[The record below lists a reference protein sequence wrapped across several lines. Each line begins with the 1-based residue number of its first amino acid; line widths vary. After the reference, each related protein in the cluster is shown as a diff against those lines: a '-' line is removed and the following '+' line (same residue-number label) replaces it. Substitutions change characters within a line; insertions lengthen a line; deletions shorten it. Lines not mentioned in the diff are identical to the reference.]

1 MLKNLVTGDLVT
13 GFWGEFLENGCLFTM
28 TARVLVVDDILPN
41 VKLLEAKL
49 SGEYFN
55 VITAL
60 NGPEGLQKAETQNPD
75 IILLDVMMP
84 GMDGFEVC
92 QRLKSNPATAHIPVV
107 MVTALTDATDRVR
120 GLESGADD
128 FLSKPVND
136 IALMARVRSLVR
148 LKMTVDEWRI
158 RENTANQFGFT
169 NKTGLQ
175 TESPDKAKI
184 LVIEDRAFESE
195 KFIETLKKDD
205 DNVIAVKNGDQ
216 ALALSQINDFD
227 MMLVSLNLTGEDGLR
242 LCSVLR
248 SHERTR
254 SIPILMIGE
263 DGDMKRIAQGLE
275 IGAHDY
281 IMRPID
287 RNELLARVRTQVRRK
302 RYQDRLRNNYETS
315 LSLAL
320 TDSLTGL
327 FNRRYLM
334 VHLEK
339 LLAKN
344 KETQKQ
350 MAVLLMDIDHFK
362 KINDTYGHAV
372 GDQVLKTFA
381 ERISKRLRSFDLVA
395 RLGGE
400 EFVVVLPDVSQDVAM
415 QVSERL
421 RKGICNEPFVV
432 SSPHSP
438 INVSV
443 STGGALVK
451 KDDTS
456 KVEEILAKAD
466 DELYRCKEGGR
477 NCVYFAGHGR
487 VELPDAQTA
496 PERIEET
503 IKNII

>member
-1 MLKNLVTGDLVT
+1 
-13 GFWGEFLENGCLFTM
+13 M

-60 NGPEGLQKAETQNPD
+60 SGPEGIQKAETQSPD

-92 QRLKSNPATAHIPVV
+92 QRLKSNPVTAHIPVM

-120 GLESGADD
+120 GLEAGADD
-128 FLSKPVND
+128 FLSKPIND

-148 LKMTVDEWRI
+148 LKMTIDEWRI
-158 RENTANQFGFT
+158 RENTATQFGFV
-169 NKTGLQ
+169 NKNGLQ
-175 TESPDKAKI
+175 SEPTEKARI
-184 LVIEDRAFESE
+184 LVIEDRAFDSD
-195 KFIETLKKDD
+195 KFIETLKKDED
-205 DNVIAVKNGDQ
+205 TVIAVKNGDQ
-216 ALALSQINDFD
+216 AMALSQINDFD
-227 MMLVSLNLTGEDGLR
+227 MIMVSLNLSGEDGLR
-242 LCSVLR
+242 LCSLLR
-248 SHERTR
+248 SNERTR
-254 SIPILMIGE
+254 SVPLLMVGE

-281 IMRPID
+281 ILRPVD

-302 RYQDRLRNNYETS
+302 RYQDRLRSNYESS
-315 LSLAL
+315 LSMAL

-334 VHLEK
+334 VHMEK
-339 LLAKN
+339 MLNKN
-344 KETQKQ
+344 RETKKSLC
-350 MAVLLMDIDHFK
+350 ALLMDIDHFK

-381 ERISKRLRSFDLVA
+381 ERVSKRLRSFDLVA

-400 EFVVVLPDVSQDVAM
+400 EFVVVLPDILPDIAM
-415 QVSERL
+415 QVAERL

-432 SSPHSP
+432 DSPHSP

-443 STGGALVK
+443 STGGFIVK
-451 KDDTS
+451 STDEL
-456 KVEEILAKAD
+456 KVEDILARAD

-487 VELPDAQTA
+487 VDLPDAPA
-496 PERIEET
+496 GSIEDT
-503 IKNII
+503 IKKIV

>member
-1 MLKNLVTGDLVT
+1 
-13 GFWGEFLENGCLFTM
+13 M

-60 NGPEGLQKAETQNPD
+60 NGPEGIQKAETQSPD

-92 QRLKSNPATAHIPVV
+92 QRLKSNPVTAHIPVM

-120 GLESGADD
+120 GLEAGADD

-158 RENTANQFGFT
+158 RENTANQFGF
-169 NKTGLQ
+169 NSKGVAQ
-175 TESPDKAKI
+175 AEPAEKARI
-184 LVIEDRAFESE
+184 LVIEDRPFESE

-205 DNVIAVKNGDQ
+205 DNVISVKNGEQ
-216 ALALSQINDFD
+216 AMALSQINDFD
-227 MMLVSLNLTGEDGLR
+227 VITVSLNLAGEDGLR
-242 LCSVLR
+242 LCSLLR
-248 SHERTR
+248 SNERTR
-254 SIPILMIGE
+254 AVPLLMVGE
-263 DGDMKRIAQGLE
+263 EGDMKRIAQGLE

-281 IMRPID
+281 ILRPID

-339 LLAKN
+339 LLNKN
-344 KETQKQ
+344 KESNKQ
-350 MAVLLMDIDHFK
+350 LCVLLMDIDHFK

-372 GDQVLKTFA
+372 GDEVLKTFA

-400 EFVVVLPDVSQDVAM
+400 EFVVVLPDISIDMAM
-415 QVSERL
+415 QVAERL
-421 RKGICNEPFVV
+421 RKGICAEPFVV
-432 SSPHSP
+432 NSPHSP
-438 INVSV
+438 VSVSV
-443 STGGALVK
+443 STGGAMVLAT
-451 KDDTS
+451 DS
-456 KVEEILAKAD
+456 LKVEEILARAD

-487 VELPDAQTA
+487 VELPD
-496 PERIEET
+496 PPPGDKVEDT
-503 IKNII
+503 IKKIV